1 MKRTRAMNPG
11 GQTPEIIQLTRR
23 GFVRGSAKLLAS
35 SAALAVL
42 GGAFGLS
49 GCSSDDGDSEI
60 QVLDVPENAVVT
72 LDSFREYENPNR
84 YCEVSTVGTF
94 NEGTLLSAS
103 NSRVAAALCP
113 GETADPL
120 NTVGLIQLRTGR
132 LTTVL
137 DQAVGHDDGY
147 TFYNATASEELL
159 VWVESNFLTS
169 DWAVYC
175 ATIEADEQSI
185 GQPVQ
190 IDSGNVD
197 YDAPEIA
204 AIGPAAYWIVQPAE
218 NGEKTT
224 EDSLLKASSGGSAAA
239 IIHTSHGRFN
249 GGLSVSGDVLTAMPR
264 ADAESGIYYQL
275 TAFQSGTGAVV
286 ASQVLPR
293 SFRPTCAVYMNN
305 AFSFS
310 IGASYDYGGGIANVG
325 TYYPLDA
332 NTWLRLTR
340 QPVTPPGLC
349 QGWLFSKSGSRTALV
364 DLEGR
369 GYFTVDAP
377 SGSAD
382 YGDYPVAVGECDR
395 IYVYATVSE
404 VEDSEEI
411 THVEVRSIR
420 IRSGQD
426 GTSQDGGQDAA
437 DDGQA
442 APQDG
447 GFDEPA
453 SDDGDASSDAGSSDD
468 GTQDADSGSADTS
481 DDGA

>member
-1 MKRTRAMNPG
+1 M
-11 GQTPEIIQLTRR
+11 PEVIQLTRR
-23 GFVRGSAKLLAS
+23 GFVRGSVKALAS
-35 SAALAVL
+35 CAALATF
-42 GGAFGLS
+42 GGAFGLA

-72 LDSFREYENPNR
+72 LDSFNEYENASR
-84 YCEVSTVGTF
+84 YCEVSTIGTF
-94 NEGTLLSAS
+94 NQGTLLSAS

-113 GETADPL
+113 GDTADPL
-120 NTVGLIQLRTGR
+120 NTIGLIQLRTGR
-132 LTTVL
+132 LATVL

-175 ATIEADEQSI
+175 ATLDAERMSI

-190 IDSGNVD
+190 VDTGNAD

-204 AIGPAAYWIVQPAE
+204 AIGPSAYWIVQPAE
-218 NGEKTT
+218 DGERTN

-239 IIHTSHGRFN
+239 VIHTSHGRFN
-249 GGLSVSGDVLTAMPR
+249 GGLTVSGQVLTAMPR
-264 ADAESGIYYQL
+264 ADTESGIYYQL
-275 TAFQSGTGAVV
+275 TAFQSGTGAVI
-286 ASQVLPR
+286 ASQILPR

-305 AFSFS
+305 AFAFS

-332 NTWLRLTR
+332 STWLRLTR
-340 QPVTPPGLC
+340 QPVTAPGLC

-369 GYFTVDAP
+369 GYLTVDAP
-377 SGSAD
+377 SGAAE

-420 IRSGQD
+420 IKNRKGS
-426 GTSQDGGQDAA
+426 TSSDEDQA
-437 DDGQA
+437 DNSEDGQA
-442 APQDG
+442 APEDG
-447 GFDEPA
+447 GTDEPA
-453 SDDGDASSDAGSSDD
+453 ADEEDASSGTSSSDD
-468 GTQDADSGSADTS
+468 GSQDEGDSTDAS
-481 DDGA
+481 DDEA

>member
-1 MKRTRAMNPG
+1 M
-11 GQTPEIIQLTRR
+11 PEVIQLTRR
-23 GFVRGSAKLLAS
+23 GFVRGSVKALAS
-35 SAALAVL
+35 CAALATF
-42 GGAFGLS
+42 GGAFGLA

-72 LDSFREYENPNR
+72 LDSFNEYENASR
-84 YCEVSTVGTF
+84 YCEASTIGTF
-94 NEGTLLSAS
+94 NQGTLLSAS

-113 GETADPL
+113 GDTADPL
-120 NTVGLIQLRTGR
+120 NTIGLIQLRTGR
-132 LTTVL
+132 LATVL

-175 ATIEADEQSI
+175 ATLDAERMSI

-190 IDSGNVD
+190 VDTGNAD

-204 AIGPAAYWIVQPAE
+204 AIGPSAYWIVQPAE
-218 NGEKTT
+218 DGERTN

-239 IIHTSHGRFN
+239 VIHTSHGRFN
-249 GGLSVSGDVLTAMPR
+249 GGLTVSGQVLTAMPR
-264 ADAESGIYYQL
+264 ADTESGIYYQL
-275 TAFQSGTGAVV
+275 TAFQSGTGAVI
-286 ASQVLPR
+286 ASQILPR

-305 AFSFS
+305 AFAFS

-332 NTWLRLTR
+332 STWLRLTR
-340 QPVTPPGLC
+340 QPVTAPGLC

-369 GYFTVDAP
+369 GYLTVDAP
-377 SGSAD
+377 SGAAE

-411 THVEVRSIR
+411 TRVEVRSIR
-420 IRSGQD
+420 IKNRKGS
-426 GTSQDGGQDAA
+426 TSSDEDQA
-437 DDGQA
+437 DNSEDGQA
-442 APQDG
+442 APEDG
-447 GFDEPA
+447 GTDEPA
-453 SDDGDASSDAGSSDD
+453 ADEEDASSGTSSSDD
-468 GTQDADSGSADTS
+468 GSQDEGDSTDAS
-481 DDGA
+481 DDEA